1 MMVNGQ
7 IIAGMYPQNAIRAL
21 RYLRTALDFCDPWK
35 PEYLDKVYKKTVRPW
50 CLPWYRVQSYLL
62 AHGSVLYRVSRNVS
76 AQSKRRKS
84 SEIR

>member
-35 PEYLDKVYKKTVRPW
+35 PEYLDKVSWPMVVYYIV
-50 CLPWYRVQSYLL
+50 YRGTFLRNL
-62 AHGSVLYRVSRNVS
+62 REGSHLKYDS
-76 AQSKRRKS
+76 
-84 SEIR
+84 